1 MKEVW
6 KDIQEYEGL
15 YQVSNLG
22 RVRHLPYTIKWGG
35 KLEHRP
41 LKESNQHKSTG
52 GYCIVVLSKN
62 SKSKKFLVHRL
73 VAKAFIPNPDNL
85 PEVNHIDE
93 DNTNNKVNNLGW
105 CDRKY
110 NVNYGTRTEKALK
123 TRKENSKKHKT
134 TVSKHNPNP
143 KSKKIRKSKYD
154 SVWIEERDIY
164 GSQIGLYHGI
174 KEAIK
179 ISGKSYNSIISN
191 IEGRTK
197 TSGGHV
203 FVKLNKRL
211 MKLYNL
217 K

>member
-6 KDIQEYEGL
+6 KDIQGYEGL

-41 LKESNQHKSTG
+41 LKESNQHKNTG

-62 SKSKKFLVHRL
+62 SKSKQFLIHRL
-73 VAKAFIPNPDNL
+73 VAQAFIPNPDNL

-93 DNTNNKVNNLGW
+93 DKTNNKVDNLEW

-110 NVNYGTRTEKALK
+110 NINYGTRTERAVK
-123 TRKENSKKHKT
+123 TRKENPKKHKT
-134 TVSKHNPNP
+134 TISKHKTNP
-143 KSKKIRKSKYD
+143 KSKMIRKSKYD

-174 KEAIK
+174 EEAVK
-179 ISGKSYNSIISN
+179 NSGKSYNSIISN
-191 IEGRTK
+191 IRGITK
-197 TSGGHV
+197 TAGGHV
-203 FVKLNKRL
+203 FVKLSKRL
-211 MKLYNL
+211 LKLYNL

>member
-6 KDIQEYEGL
+6 KDIQGYEGL

-41 LKESNQHKSTG
+41 LKEMNQHKNSN
-52 GYCIVVLSKN
+52 GYCIVILSKN

-73 VAKAFIPNPDNL
+73 IAQAFIPNPDNL

-93 DNTNNKVNNLGW
+93 DKSNNKVNNLEW

-110 NVNYGTRTEKALK
+110 NVNYGTRTERAVK
-123 TRKENSKKHKT
+123 TRKENTLKHKRT
-134 TVSKHNPNP
+134 ISKHKP
-143 KSKKIRKSKYD
+143 KTKAKTICNSKYA

-164 GSQIGLYHGI
+164 GAQIGLYHGI
-174 KEAIK
+174 KEAIR
-179 ISGKSYNSIISN
+179 ISGKSYSSIISN
-191 IEGRTK
+191 IEGITK
-197 TSGGHV
+197 TAGGHV